1 MVVGT
6 TLQTLSKLRNA
17 DRQAAALAQ
26 MREKVLADARDE
38 VPVSHLVN
46 ASELRA
52 LPPSTHA

>member
-26 MREKVLADARDE
+26 MREKVLADTRLGHAR
-38 VPVSHLVN
+38 
-46 ASELRA
+46 ARA
-52 LPPSTHA
+52 GLLC